1 MEHFQKNSKTTY
13 ISQKNLVQNLNP
25 KKLLTK
31 IPFLLAPMDEVTDIG
46 FRILCEEEGS
56 AYGTTELTS
65 VDALVRDKVMESRYK
80 KENLKVNS
88 IQLFGHNPQTFVD
101 AAKKIQHEADFIDIN
116 FGCPSACVNS
126 NDSGAILLKDPKN
139 VRAIV
144 EKLVKEIDRPITAK
158 IRLGYERTT
167 YLDVAKEV
175 EDAGADMLAVHGR
188 TAKQKYSGKA
198 NWDAI
203 QEIYQ
208 KTDIFLCGNGDITN
222 PEQIDEYLGTHADAL
237 MIGRG
242 AIGNPKIFKD
252 FLEYKNNK
260 NQFLKKRNETNELSR
275 EDRDELK
282 KQEQKEYFLRYL
294 NHLKNITLQREVYR
308 IQHQAMYFFK
318 GIGGARELRQKLM
331 QAKTID
337 EIMNI
342 VEEF

>member
-1 MEHFQKNSKTTY
+1 MRKTPVSLLQKT
-13 ISQKNLVQNLNP
+13 
-25 KKLLTK
+25 
-31 IPFLLAPMDEVTDIG
+31 PFLLAPMDEVTDIG

-80 KENLKVNS
+80 KEHLKTNS
-88 IQLFGHNPQTFVD
+88 IQLFGSKPQIFVD
-101 AAKKIQHEADFIDIN
+101 AARKIQHEADFIDVN

-126 NDSGAILLKDPKN
+126 NESGAILLKDPKN
-139 VRAIV
+139 VGAII

-158 IRLGYERTT
+158 IRLGYEKTT
-167 YLDVAKEV
+167 YLDVAKEI

-188 TAKQKYSGKA
+188 TAKQKYSGQA

-208 KTDIFLCGNGDITN
+208 KTDIFLCGNGDVTN
-222 PEQIDEYLGTHADAL
+222 PKQIDEYMGSHADAL

-242 AIGNPKIFKD
+242 AIGNPRIFKD
-252 FLEYKNNK
+252 FLEYKDNK
-260 NQFLKKRNETNELSR
+260 NQY
-275 EDRDELK
+275 LK
-282 KQEQKEYFLRYL
+282 KQEQLLEISREEKDEIRKKEQKKYFLQYL
-294 NHLKNITLQREVYR
+294 HHLKHITLQREVYR

-318 GIGGARELRQKLM
+318 GISGARELRQKLM
-331 QAKTID
+331 QVKTID
-337 EIMNI
+337 EIMKI

>member
-1 MEHFQKNSKTTY
+1 MTQDNKIPSKVLKQT
-13 ISQKNLVQNLNP
+13 
-25 KKLLTK
+25 
-31 IPFLLAPMDEVTDIG
+31 PFLLAPMDEVTDIG
-46 FRILCEEEGS
+46 FRTLCEEEGS

-65 VDALVRDKVMESRYK
+65 VDALVRDRVMESRYK
-80 KENLKVNS
+80 KENLKINS

-101 AAKKIQHEADFIDIN
+101 AAKKVKHEADFIDIN

-139 VRAIV
+139 VRSIV
-144 EKLVKEIDRPITAK
+144 EKLVKEVDRPITAK
-158 IRLGYERTT
+158 IRLGYEKTT
-167 YLDVAKEV
+167 YLDVAREV
-175 EDAGADMLAVHGR
+175 EEAGASMLAVHGR

-203 QEIYQ
+203 QEIYD
-208 KTDIFLCGNGDITN
+208 KTDIFLCGNGDITK
-222 PEQIDEYLGTHADAL
+222 PEQIDEYMGSHCDAL

-260 NQFLKKRNETNELSR
+260 NQFLKKQEELKELSR
-275 EDRDELK
+275 EKRDEIK
-282 KQEQKEYFLRYL
+282 KREQKEYFLRYL
-294 NHLKNITLQREVYR
+294 HHLKHITLQREVYR

-318 GIGGARELRQKLM
+318 GISGVKELRQQLM
-331 QAKTID
+331 QVKTID
-337 EIMNI
+337 EVIKL